1 MNYIHNGVR
10 YKLEG
15 FSSDFAKSLKDREFS
30 RGVRVQALGSKR
42 FAVAIADKG
51 TEIVRGVL
59 HDSVG
64 ANLGELLNWKK

>member
-1 MNYIHNGVR
+1 MKYIHNGVR

-15 FSSDFAKSLKDREFS
+15 FSSDFAKSLKDRNYE
-30 RGVRVQALGSKR
+30 RGVRVQPLGSKR

-59 HDSVG
+59 HDSIG
-64 ANLGELLNWKK
+64 ASLGDLL